1 MIFRKNII
9 KFWVYFVLVLA
20 VALGAITLVYR
31 WQRIFPSK
39 EVSELYRRY
48 ANTEGIEVSYVKN
61 YRINDTIYLNVTMI
75 DVKDTSLW
83 EGVCEDLHLLTLAR
97 IPEELRAEY
106 LSDTNCFESH
116 VEKDTVVENGLSH
129 CLRTVYI
136 YSRYYKNICVFH
148 SVNEDEYTAIMYKS
162 TDDLSD

>member
-48 ANTEGIEVSYVKN
+48 ANTEGVEVSYVKK
-61 YRINDTIYLNVTMI
+61 YRINDTLTVDVTLI
-75 DVKDTSLW
+75 ETADTSVWDHL
-83 EGVCEDLHLLTLAR
+83 CEDFNIPLLNTF
-97 IPEELRAEY
+97 PEDIRRAF
-106 LSDTNCFESH
+106 LSDQIFEH
-116 VEKDTVVENGLSH
+116 RGKNDTLEINGNQ
-129 CLRTVYI
+129 VYRI
-136 YSRYYKNICVFH
+136 DLLIFSRKKMMLCVYH
-148 SVNEDEYTAIMYKS
+148 SLTYEQYDAIINHEIDKITY
-162 TDDLSD
+162 

>member
-48 ANTEGIEVSYVKN
+48 ANTEGIEVSYVKR
-61 YRINDTIYLNVTMI
+61 YRINDTLTVDVTLI
-75 DVKDTSLW
+75 EAADTSVWNQICDDFSIPLPNN
-83 EGVCEDLHLLTLAR
+83 V
-97 IPEELRAEY
+97 PEEIREEY
-106 LSDTNCFESH
+106 LSDQSFEQKGKNDTIEINGNQ
-116 VEKDTVVENGLSH
+116 VYRKDLLIFSRKKMML
-129 CLRTVYI
+129 CVY
-136 YSRYYKNICVFH
+136 H
-148 SVNEDEYTAIMYKS
+148 SLTYEQYDAIINHEIDKITY
-162 TDDLSD
+162 